1 MSDVHPPP
9 KIRRVILVGYHASS
23 ASEHAL
29 GVATHLAT
37 ELAARLHVVQVVT
50 DRVHVRCSDPAQLGQ
65 QWLQQVWAAF
75 EHIKSALATWSG
87 EWTYD
92 TERGDPVRVLADT
105 AQYDGAAMVV
115 VGSNR
120 NSRVGIE
127 LAGLL
132 RAAHSAPDVWG
143 MPGIPVF
150 EVHYATR
157 IDSVDPPR

>member
-1 MSDVHPPP
+1 MSEIHPPP
-9 KIRRVILVGYHASS
+9 NTRRVILVGYHQSP

-37 ELAARLHVVQVVT
+37 EFAARLHVVQVVNHR
-50 DRVHVRCSDPAQLGQ
+50 DHVRESDPAELGQ
-65 QWLQQVWAAF
+65 QWLQQVWAEF
-75 EHIKSALATWSG
+75 EHIKSALATWPG

-92 TERGDPVRVLADT
+92 TERGDPVRVLADI

-120 NSRVGIE
+120 NSRVGNE

-132 RAAHSAPDVWG
+132 GTAHSAPDVWG

-150 EVHYATR
+150 EVHCATR